1 MTTLPPSIITE
12 WIELRSKRGRLV
24 CRIDRRR
31 GLLEWRQGDDTLL
44 VDLVEVLSGVEG
56 DERQRGSA

>member
-1 MTTLPPSIITE
+1 MTPLPASITTE

-31 GLLEWRQGDDTLL
+31 GLLSWRQGDDTLL
-44 VDLVEVLSGVEG
+44 VDLIEVLSEM
-56 DERQRGSA
+56 DEPDKGKAV